1 MKSIGDEKYR
11 GMKSIGDEKYRGMKS
26 IGNEKYRGMK
36 RPLERAIQREQK
48 VFKKIPGESDATGFL
63 QSKKAL
69 MLKKSQK

>member
-1 MKSIGDEKYR
+1 MKSIGD
-11 GMKSIGDEKYRGMKS
+11 
-26 IGNEKYRGMK
+26 EKYRGMK